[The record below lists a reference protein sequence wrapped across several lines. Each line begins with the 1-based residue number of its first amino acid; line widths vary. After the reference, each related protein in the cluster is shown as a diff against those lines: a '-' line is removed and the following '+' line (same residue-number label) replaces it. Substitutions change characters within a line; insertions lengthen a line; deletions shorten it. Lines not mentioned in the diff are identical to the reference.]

1 MKLKTI
7 AANQTELTLSCGAVV
22 FFSYETPVAA
32 MLPSGQ
38 YIRTDKKWSVTTSKH
53 LNKWLISVSDSVK
66 MVPQDD
72 LYRLVGE

>member
-1 MKLKTI
+1 MRLKTI

-22 FFSYETPVAA
+22 FFYETPVAA

-38 YIRTDKKWSVTTSKH
+38 YIRTEKKWSVTTSKH

-66 MVPQDD
+66 MVSQDD
-72 LYRLVGE
+72 LYNLVGE